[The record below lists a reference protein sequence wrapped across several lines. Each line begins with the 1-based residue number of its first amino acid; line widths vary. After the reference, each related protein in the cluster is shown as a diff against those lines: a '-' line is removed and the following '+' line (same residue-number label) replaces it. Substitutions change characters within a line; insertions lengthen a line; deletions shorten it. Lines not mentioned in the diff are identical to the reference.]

1 MFRWPL
7 PSKKNGMLFY
17 AREYWGTQMAEIEI
31 NTKIFRKDNLDIVY
45 SITGKKLLNGILHYK
60 LQSDNSEEIFL
71 SEHAVNDRFVTE
83 AKHCAQPK
91 NSVSRLFTKIIKK
104 GYIIGKSNEK

>member
-1 MFRWPL
+1 MVFVFIVYRINNL
-7 PSKKNGMLFY
+7 S
-17 AREYWGTQMAEIEI
+17 EIEL

-60 LQSDNSEEIFL
+60 LKSENSEEIFL
-71 SEHAVNDRFVTE
+71 SEYAINDRFVTE
-83 AKHCAQPK
+83 AKHCEQPK
-91 NSVSRLFTKIIKK
+91 NSVSRLFTKIIKN